1 MQLGLNCFLKKALKT
16 FFEWE
21 AGGWTFYALVQ
32 APSRKIFPVRPLL
45 GRARAALFLLNSCL
59 TQAPWLERLAMG
71 LLRKEKTFFDVC
83 QALEGILAT
92 RPNSLAGFP
101 MVIEQ
106 CFAKC
111 PNWVYIVVIKSAWN
125 LMKIFNTKGSH
136 TLGHFSHKN
145 VLVGCGSL
153 SKNKDM
159 WRAQRLTSSHTHDSD
174 ALLF

>member
-32 APSRKIFPVRPLL
+32 APSGKIFPARPLL

-59 TQAPWLERLAMG
+59 TRAPWLERLATG
-71 LLRKEKTFFDVC
+71 LLRKEKTFFDVR

-111 PNWVYIVVIKSAWN
+111 PNWVCIIAIKSTWN
-125 LMKIFNTKGSH
+125 LKKIFNTKGPQ
-136 TLGHFSHKN
+136 TQGHFSHKN
-145 VLVGCGSL
+145 VLG
-153 SKNKDM
+153 
-159 WRAQRLTSSHTHDSD
+159 RLWL
-174 ALLF
+174 AI